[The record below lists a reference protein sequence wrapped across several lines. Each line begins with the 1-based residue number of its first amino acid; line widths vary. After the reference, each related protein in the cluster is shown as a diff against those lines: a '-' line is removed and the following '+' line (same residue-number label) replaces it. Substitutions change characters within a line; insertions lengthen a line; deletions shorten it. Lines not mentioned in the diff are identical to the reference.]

1 MSTTR
6 SRITRRR
13 FVAGA
18 GALGVGAASGLLAA
32 PYVARAA
39 GKITVLNWQGYGTDE
54 AWAVEAFQAATGT
67 EVVHDYFNSE
77 QEMITK
83 LRTNP
88 GAYDVVLTNAA
99 WNGMA
104 SGEGLIQPIDT
115 GKISH
120 FGDLSPALR
129 DSSMLGGDGKVFG
142 VAWVWGMTAIAY
154 NTEKFNPAPTSVEV
168 LWDSAN
174 AGKVSIR
181 DDAVEAV
188 SYGGIATGQDMNH
201 PADLGK
207 VKEKLLA
214 LKPQISTLWTSEDEW
229 NKLFQAGTFDVSV
242 YWSGSAARSKTNF
255 GLPVGYMVP
264 EEGGIGWFDG
274 LAVATGAPN
283 ADGAHQFIDYMID
296 PKFYVDWATKAGA
309 PASANVKANE
319 GLPADDVGR
328 IIHSDQAA
336 IGRLQF
342 MALLTDDERQTYS
355 DLWTEVKAEFAK

>member
-1 MSTTR
+1 MSTNK

-18 GALGVGAASGLLAA
+18 GVLGVGAATGLLAA
-32 PYVARAA
+32 PRIVRAE

-54 AWAVEAFQAATGT
+54 AFGVEAFKAANGI

-99 WNGMA
+99 WNSAA
-104 SGEGLIQPIDT
+104 SGEGLVQPIDT
-115 GKISH
+115 GKITH
-120 FGDLSPALR
+120 FGDLNPKLR

-142 VAWVWGMTAIAY
+142 VAWVWGMTAIAF
-154 NTEKFNPAPTSVEV
+154 NTEKFKTAPDSVEV
-168 LWDSAN
+168 LWDPAN
-174 AGKVSIR
+174 AGKVCVR

-188 SYGGIATGQDMNH
+188 SYGGIATGQDMNR

-207 VKEKLLA
+207 VKEKLLG
-214 LKPQISTLWTSEDEW
+214 LKKQISTLWTSEDEW
-229 NKLFQAGTFDVSV
+229 NKLFQAGTFDVSI

-255 GLPVGYMVP
+255 KLPVGYMVP
-264 EEGGIGWFDG
+264 KEGGIGWFDG

-283 ADGAHQFIDYMID
+283 VDGAHKFIDYMID
-296 PKFYVDWATKAGA
+296 PTFYVTWATTAGA
-309 PASANVKANE
+309 PASANVKANA
-319 GLPADDVGR
+319 GLPADDMGR

-336 IGRLQF
+336 VDRLQF
-342 MALLTDDERQTYS
+342 MALLTDEERQSYS